1 MEAAAVTDKLTQS
14 LCAHEALGS
23 LKILTFNQKVNFPK
37 LCKQKGIQEF
47 TSFLSLKQHHT

>member
-47 TSFLSLKQHHT
+47 TSFLSVKQHHT